1 MMRARITIGC
11 AIVAVVA
18 ASVFAEQVEPGNG
31 VKAA

>member
-1 MMRARITIGC
+1 MMRARITSGC

-18 ASVFAEQVEPGNG
+18 AIVFAEQVEAGNG